1 MDARVDGRVAIVTG
15 GSRGIGWATALQ
27 LVSSGAEGVVITS
40 RKPDNVEKA
49 VDELVSAGAPPDRI
63 LGIVARADVDED
75 ADRAVTDAIER
86 FGACDILVNNAGTNP
101 SAGPLMEVDMGAVDK
116 TWAVNQR
123 GPLVWA
129 RAAYRHWM
137 KDHGGVIVN
146 VASVGG
152 LRPAPILGAYN
163 VSKGALVHM
172 THQMAFELAPDI
184 RVNAVAPGVV
194 KTKLSELLWTSDESA
209 AASTHPL
216 NRLGEP
222 EDVASAITYLCS
234 DAGSWLT
241 GVVLP
246 IDGGV
251 TGATGTLG

>member
-1 MDARVDGRVAIVTG
+1 
-15 GSRGIGWATALQ
+15 
-27 LVSSGAEGVVITS
+27 
-40 RKPDNVEKA
+40 
-49 VDELVSAGAPPDRI
+49 
-63 LGIVARADVDED
+63 
-75 ADRAVTDAIER
+75 
-86 FGACDILVNNAGTNP
+86 
-101 SAGPLMEVDMGAVDK
+101 
-116 TWAVNQR
+116 
-123 GPLVWA
+123 
-129 RAAYRHWM
+129 
-137 KDHGGVIVN
+137 
-146 VASVGG
+146 
-152 LRPAPILGAYN
+152 
-163 VSKGALVHM
+163 
-172 THQMAFELAPDI
+172 MAFELAPDI